1 MFLLSSQMAFP
12 SHTSRSQTTVKQPHC
27 VSSHLSITT
36 TISLKTHLPL
46 TKPTSKS
53 VVSKLIFGSS
63 WMMPNVP
70 LSSIRYPTTAVLDL
84 TSLLC
89 VWHFATWKN
98 YQKTSNSLPMD
109 TVLIR
114 LLLNNFSRIRWKI
127 QVWVHPGDRTFQ
139 WWCHIKTI
147 PSVQADDWTLKPDI
161 QSFLPQNQWFR

>member
-63 WMMPNVP
+63 WMKRSIIIYQVSDNRGVGPCILAMRMAFRNLKELPKNFKFIADGYSAYLLAAQQFFTNSVKNSS
-70 LSSIRYPTTAVLDL
+70 LSPPR
-84 TSLLC
+84 
-89 VWHFATWKN
+89 
-98 YQKTSNSLPMD
+98 
-109 TVLIR
+109 
-114 LLLNNFSRIRWKI
+114 
-127 QVWVHPGDRTFQ
+127 
-139 WWCHIKTI
+139 
-147 PSVQADDWTLKPDI
+147 
-161 QSFLPQNQWFR
+161 